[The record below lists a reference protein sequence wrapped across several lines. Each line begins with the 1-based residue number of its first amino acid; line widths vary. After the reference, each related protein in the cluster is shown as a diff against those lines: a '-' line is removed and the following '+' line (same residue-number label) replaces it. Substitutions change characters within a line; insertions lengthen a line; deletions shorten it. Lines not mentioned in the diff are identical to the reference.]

1 MISAENVIER
11 IEVAGGVL
19 ALNGE
24 RIRCRLPED
33 ATNLLDELRAQ
44 RDEVL
49 LLLRKRQRIPLMPPG
64 VRLVSWDLKHPPV
77 AIETCAVVTDSAL
90 FARSTLEQLRV
101 AMAEPRRWVG
111 WTVPQL
117 IDRLAQARERLAA
130 AVHGDE

>member
-1 MISAENVIER
+1 MTFAESVIER

-24 RIRCRLPED
+24 RIRYQLPED
-33 ATNLLDELRAQ
+33 VAGLLEELRAH

-49 LLLRKRQRIPLMPPG
+49 LFLRMRERIPLMPPG

-101 AMAEPRRWVG
+101 ALAEPRRWVG

-117 IDRLAQARERLAA
+117 IDRLAQVGVVVTVLT
-130 AVHGDE
+130 VI